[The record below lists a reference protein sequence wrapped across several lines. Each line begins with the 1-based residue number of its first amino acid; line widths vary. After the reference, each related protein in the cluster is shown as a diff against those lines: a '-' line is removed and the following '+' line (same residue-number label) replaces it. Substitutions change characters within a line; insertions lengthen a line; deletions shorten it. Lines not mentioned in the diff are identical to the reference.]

1 MTKEDNP
8 FMEID
13 KIDQRF
19 NYFVKAINKCENIKE
34 LKIVND
40 MIIYANNIDDLDSMT
55 YSILVSALSVKSCEL
70 NETVL
75 FTVPLKP
82 LNECGDK
89 G

>member
-1 MTKEDNP
+1 MTNKDNP
-8 FMEID
+8 FSEID

-19 NYFVKAINKCENIKE
+19 KYFVKAINKCENIKE

-89 G
+89 V